1 MSAVHIIERIEQLDD
16 IYNQIEITESEENLL
31 DRESYQKFKKSL
43 YDILEIRK
51 ETIYEKSKNLSQ
63 RMSAGQPKFKAIHA
77 LKFNDCL
84 QFDEET
90 ENTLVLEINKII
102 GNNVPVLELFPG
114 NGQFTT
120 KLIAGD
126 PFYIADYFQENL
138 EKVGNQFN
146 DFYNNKRLMKLK
158 ITDFELPLPDNQIG
172 LAVSFKFFFVKDLEF
187 IVSWAKEIF
196 RVLRPTG
203 SFIFNFIPDHTP
215 GGIRMAEKHI
225 LTLINCQQL
234 KKELEDIGYDE
245 IKININ
251 DIYGSSITAQKP
263 GKFNNIKISPSLARF
278 IDKSEP
284 LV

>member
-1 MSAVHIIERIEQLDD
+1 MSASDLISHIERLD
-16 IYNQIEITESEENLL
+16 YEYQTLKLSESERKIL
-31 DRESYQKFKKSL
+31 DIESYEKFRKSL
-43 YDILEIRK
+43 YDILEVRK
-51 ETIYEKSKNLSQ
+51 EPIHEKTKNLSQ